1 MSDKASIQRQLKI
14 KSGAAKRLLKEHK
27 SYILEA
33 EQLKIKLDKFIADNA
48 ENWDIGNTYMAL
60 TELQVAAEKNPE
72 LVNDEEVLKTK
83 DLLEEVSI

>member
-1 MSDKASIQRQLKI
+1 
-14 KSGAAKRLLKEHK
+14 
-27 SYILEA
+27 
-33 EQLKIKLDKFIADNA
+33 
-48 ENWDIGNTYMAL
+48 MAL